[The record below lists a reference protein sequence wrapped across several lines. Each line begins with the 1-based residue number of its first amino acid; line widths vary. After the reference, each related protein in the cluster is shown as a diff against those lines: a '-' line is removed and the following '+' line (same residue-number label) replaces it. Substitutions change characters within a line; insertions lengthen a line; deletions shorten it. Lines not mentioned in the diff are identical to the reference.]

1 MRKDYIIL
9 DNLYKRIEPILKSSQ
24 NKLKTI
30 ISKFV
35 DRNQNELYYHAPA
48 YRIYFTKVDKDNLLS
63 LFNITESEI
72 LKLVNEAFYFKIP
85 NYNPRAMKDP
95 ITILILLIHRYC
107 YINNVNKELSLI
119 YLCFSPKIY
128 LSIHIGQ
135 FPDFPPSENEKNMGV
150 MDYTISNIS
159 NKFEIKKKGTLI
171 DSVISLG
178 ENWENSYSSR
188 IKNCSDE
195 DLCYI
200 FQQLHN
206 RIKQSIITLSKEYYS
221 NLENPKAI
229 LFYSSDRYDQD
240 TYRLAENN
248 NMLISKYVSKTMEF
262 ILGSDADI
270 KVCKILTSSKSELPP
285 LELKSLVES
294 IISNKNNIKRIN
306 MIITNIISNY
316 YSESKYENKDIRDI
330 SFLSYSLTRKANS
343 NNKEYNEMI
352 NELRKL
358 LSENSERYL
367 KRRKRPATEAAYVN
381 ALLGYF
387 TMIIHKANT

>member
-1 MRKDYIIL
+1 MRKDYVIL
-9 DNLYKRIEPILKSSQ
+9 DNLYKKIEPILKTSQ
-24 NKLKTI
+24 NKLKNI
-30 ISKFV
+30 ISKFI
-35 DRNQNELYYHAPA
+35 DRNQDELYYHSPA
-48 YRIYFTKVDKDNLLS
+48 YRIYFSENDKQSLLS
-63 LFNITESEI
+63 LFNITENEI
-72 LKLVNEAFYFKIP
+72 LNLVSEAFYFKIK

-107 YINNVNKELSLI
+107 YMNNINKELSLI

-128 LSIHIGQ
+128 LSIHVGQ
-135 FPDFPPSENEKNMGV
+135 FPDFPPSESEKNMGV

-171 DSVISLG
+171 DSVISLA
-178 ENWENSYSSR
+178 ENWEKSYSSR

-206 RIKQSIITLSKEYYS
+206 RIKQSLITLSKEYYS

-270 KVCKILTSSKSELPP
+270 KICEIVSSKSEIAP
-285 LELKSLVES
+285 LELKSLVET
-294 IISNKNNIKRIN
+294 IISNKDNIKRVN

-316 YSESKYENKDIRDI
+316 YSEAKYENKDIRDI
-330 SFLSYSLTRKANS
+330 SFLLYSLTRKANS

-352 NELRKL
+352 NELRSL
-358 LSENSERYL
+358 LSENSERYI
-367 KRRKRPATEAAYVN
+367 KRKKRPATEAAYVN
-381 ALLGYF
+381 SLLGYF
-387 TMIIHKANT
+387 AMIIHKANK